1 MKRIILIL
9 IALVAFGATTNAQSV
24 VKVDAK
30 TYQAT
35 KASRSS
41 SSYEATDMTY
51 IHTDGVKYTIYKHTF
66 TKGKR
71 AGQTGYFIKMT
82 SKKTGKNYWK
92 EVKLS

>member
-9 IALVAFGATTNAQSV
+9 IALVAFGATANAQSV

-35 KASRSS
+35 KTSRS
-41 SSYEATDMTY
+41 SSYEATDMVY